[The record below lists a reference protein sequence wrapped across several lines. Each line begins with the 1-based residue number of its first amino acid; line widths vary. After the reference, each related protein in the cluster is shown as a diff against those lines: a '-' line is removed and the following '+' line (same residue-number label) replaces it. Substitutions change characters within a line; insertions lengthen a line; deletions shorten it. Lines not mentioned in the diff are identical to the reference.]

1 MRRAKGMF
9 LAIIVILTMS
19 LIFGCSTKEKVE
31 EVNDNK
37 NVEIE
42 ENQNEGNNHEGEEKE
57 EIEEQKND
65 ENKEDKSN
73 TVEKVGIPSPLS
85 GIYGPEEKVNRRPV
99 AVMFDNHPRA
109 RWQAGLS
116 KAEVVYE
123 FLVEYPYTRYM
134 GIFLLNEPAHIGPIR
149 SARPYFIT
157 ALLEYDPIY
166 VRVGGSE
173 AAKAD
178 VRNLKIADIDGLA
191 SSSKV
196 FWRYYK
202 TGKKIPNN
210 MYSSMEAI
218 RKEQKRRN
226 YRQTGNYQGFKF
238 NEEDSSIEGKDAK
251 TVIVRY
257 NKQNTTKYVYDDK
270 EKVYKR
276 YKDGKLHVDE
286 LDNSPIIAKNI
297 IIQKARTKV
306 IDNEGRLSIDLVGEG
321 KGIYITN
328 GKAMEITWK
337 KDSRRSRT
345 VFYDSSKNEIRL
357 NPGVTWIQV
366 TKLNTSIT
374 IE

>member
-1 MRRAKGMF
+1 MKRAKGIF
-9 LAIIVILTMS
+9 LAIIILFTMS
-19 LIFGCSTKEKVE
+19 LIFGCSSKEKTE
-31 EVNDNK
+31 EVNDKK

-42 ENQNEGNNHEGEEKE
+42 ENESKNLEGEEKE

-65 ENKEDKSN
+65 ENKEEDKSN

-116 KAEVVYE
+116 KAEVIYE

-134 GIFLLNEPAHIGPIR
+134 GIFLLNEPEHIGPIR

-157 ALLEYDPIY
+157 ALLEYDPVY

-202 TGKKIPNN
+202 TGKRTPNN
-210 MYSSMEAI
+210 MYSSMEVI
-218 RKEQKRRN
+218 RKEQKIRK
-226 YRQTGNYQGFKF
+226 YRQIGNYEGFRF
-238 NEEDSSIEGKDAK
+238 NEEDSNIEGKEAK
-251 TVIVRY
+251 TVTIRY
-257 NKQNTTKYVYDDK
+257 NKQNTTKYVYDNK
-270 EKVYKR
+270 EKVYRR

-297 IIQKARTKV
+297 IIQKAKTKV
-306 IDNEGRLSIDLVGEG
+306 IDSEGRLSIDLVGEG
-321 KGIYITN
+321 TGIYITN

-337 KDSRRSRT
+337 KESRRSRT
-345 VFYDSSKNEIRL
+345 VFYDSSKNEIKL